1 VRNLIIPILGGDFMG
16 LDTESILEWVRPFK
30 NIGEM
35 IDDIKSKR
43 YFSAFKN
50 YLQSVPGVLA
60 LKPVIGTALKLG
72 VQTAIKHGVSATVAS
87 KIGLSVGKIAAY
99 GIKAYTAP
107 GVALGKLGAKT
118 TTSIVKA
125 GARYAVTNPWT
136 IATAGLYTAT
146 AIAAQQQYKRI
157 KSFSTNVKET
167 SERTGMSP
175 IKVAFHQLKRTLSS

>member
-1 VRNLIIPILGGDFMG
+1 MG
-16 LDTESILEWVRPFK
+16 LETEGVIEWVRPFK

-60 LKPVIGTALKLG
+60 LKPVIGTALQLG
-72 VQTAIKHGVSATVAS
+72 IKTAIRHGVPATVAS
-87 KIGLSVGKIAAY
+87 KVGLSVGKLASF
-99 GIKAYTAP
+99 GIKAYTTP
-107 GVALGKLGAKT
+107 GVALVKLGAKT
-118 TTSIVKA
+118 TASTVKS
-125 GARYAVTNPWT
+125 GARYALTKPGT
-136 IATAGLYTAT
+136 IATAGLYMAT
-146 AIAAQQQYKRI
+146 ALAAQQQYKQI
-157 KSFSTNVKET
+157 KAFGTNVKET